1 MNAKNIIRLVS
12 GLFIIP
18 LLAIFLTI
26 PLQTIQAQDNLVQ
39 ESVEKFSREE
49 LAQMLAPIALYPDV
63 VLSQV
68 LMASTYPIEVIE
80 ADRWIKK
87 NPDLKGDSLDNGLVD
102 KDWDPS
108 VKALC
113 HFPAILTL
121 MSERIS
127 ETTNI
132 GNAFLAQEDEV
143 MDMIQE
149 LRTKAKAE
157 GNLNST
163 DKQKIVVEKETI
175 IIEPADPEVIYVP
188 YYDPLRIYGPWW
200 YPAYPPYYWGP
211 SRVSLGIGFSY
222 WPAFYFGFAFGG
234 WSYFDWPRHYIYID
248 VNKRPRYVRHNR
260 WRKEPGRWHHLPVHR
275 KGVAYRDK
283 FTAQK
288 YGQYRYRTRDF
299 RPETRGFPERNDL
312 NRRQHLEDRGRLD
325 RNTGSNVRRQ
335 INRNRQESPTTV
347 PTRPAPQNN
356 VNNQQDKLTTP
367 PARVERQRIERGQIK
382 QRTVSQP
389 EPPARI
395 VPETQIL
402 KQPVVT
408 APQIRS
414 RTDQQ
419 RQARERIERQQQLRS
434 SDNVFNRVEDGS
446 RERKSSTRGRYSRQ
460 GWNRDDGTRN
470 RSENEGFYNRS
481 RSGNDRRNDRGRSRR

>member
-1 MNAKNIIRLVS
+1 
-12 GLFIIP
+12 
-18 LLAIFLTI
+18 
-26 PLQTIQAQDNLVQ
+26 
-39 ESVEKFSREE
+39 
-49 LAQMLAPIALYPDV
+49 
-63 VLSQV
+63 
-68 LMASTYPIEVIE
+68 
-80 ADRWIKK
+80 
-87 NPDLKGDSLDNGLVD
+87 
-102 KDWDPS
+102 
-108 VKALC
+108 
-113 HFPAILTL
+113 
-121 MSERIS
+121 
-127 ETTNI
+127 
-132 GNAFLAQEDEV
+132 

-149 LRTKAKAE
+149 LRAKAKVE

-211 SRVSLGIGFSY
+211 ARVSIGVGISY
-222 WPAFYFGFAFGG
+222 WPAYYFGVAFGS

-248 VNKRPRYVRHNR
+248 VHRRPRYVRHSR
-260 WRKEPGRWHHLPVHR
+260 WRKEPGRWHHLPAHR
-275 KGVAYRDK
+275 RGVAYRDK

-288 YGQYRYRTRDF
+288 YGQYRHRTRDF
-299 RPETRGFPERNDL
+299 RPETRGFPEKRDF
-312 NRRQHLEDRGRLD
+312 NRLQQRDDQRRFD
-325 RNTGSNVRRQ
+325 RNTGSTVRRQ
-335 INRNRQESPTTV
+335 INRNRQDSPPNV

-367 PARVERQRIERGQIK
+367 PVRVERQRIERGRIK
-382 QRTVSQP
+382 QRTASQP
-389 EPPARI
+389 EPPSRI

-408 APQIRS
+408 TPQIRS

-434 SDNVFNRVEDGS
+434 SDNVFNRVENGS

-470 RSENEGFYNRS
+470 RSGNEGFYNRS
-481 RSGNDRRNDRGRSRR
+481 RSGNDRRDDRGRSRR